1 MKKKI
6 LLILTFIISFILYT
20 NNVEAASELTCI
32 YEKLYN
38 ISAGVNWGVN
48 QHAIKIVQF
57 SDGTKKIYL
66 NLEEDKP
73 DANSSNW
80 VLASN
85 ASFDSKSE
93 LTTCPQYMDYVNN
106 KTVKFSNSANNG
118 YANLIYTDSTAND
131 THKSYAD
138 EDYVPGEKSNMAD
151 ELASGKWLIGC
162 QYKKLNTDDKY
173 VYLYFNETKVRFVEG
188 EDVLPIYTK
197 EKDSTLS
204 PYQKYSDIPVSRVIK
219 EYNSNGGC
227 PVNIYR
233 NELTGI
239 INEGEVVYSLD
250 KLTSS
255 SKMSTYIYVKGS
267 DSKPEPTPSDPK
279 NCGELLGE
287 DVVNFINQIMKW
299 IRIFVPIL
307 LIGLGILD
315 FTKAT
320 FSKSEDDMK
329 KSREKFIKRIVAAV
343 LVFLAPI
350 FINLIL
356 ELANSVWSWISPETC
371 IK

>member
-6 LLILTFIISFILYT
+6 LLVLTFIISFILYT
-20 NNVEAASELTCI
+20 NNVEAASELTCV
-32 YEKLYN
+32 YQEGKGQK
-38 ISAGVNWGVN
+38 AV
-48 QHAIKIVQF
+48 KIVQYA
-57 SDGTKKIYL
+57 DGTKKVYV
-66 NLEEDKP
+66 NMKEKTPNTDSEY
-73 DANSSNW
+73 W
-80 VLASN
+80 YYASN
-85 ASFDSKSE
+85 VSFNSDEE
-93 LTTCPQYMDYVNN
+93 LTFCPKYMDYAGGANRTVIFSS
-106 KTVKFSNSANNG
+106 TVKNG
-118 YANLIYTDSTAND
+118 YAERIHEQSGIDDKHNSVE
-131 THKSYAD
+131 D
-138 EDYVPGEKSNMAD
+138 EDYVYGEKSKMAD

-197 EKDSTLS
+197 EKNLN
-204 PYQKYSDIPVSRVIK
+204 PYTKSCDIEISRVIK

-233 NELTGI
+233 NKLTGV
-239 INEGEVVYSLD
+239 NEGKVVYSLD
-250 KLTSS
+250 RLTGSS
-255 SKMSTYIYVKGS
+255 NMSTYIYVKGS
-267 DSKPEPTPSDPK
+267 DSKPEQTPSNLE
-279 NCGELLGE
+279 NCGELFGE

-299 IRIFVPIL
+299 IRILVPIL

-343 LVFLAPI
+343 LVFLVPI
-350 FINLIL
+350 FVNLIL

>member
-6 LLILTFIISFILYT
+6 LLVLTFIISFILYT
-20 NNVEAASELTCI
+20 NNVEAASELTCV
-32 YEKLYN
+32 YQEGKGQK
-38 ISAGVNWGVN
+38 AV
-48 QHAIKIVQF
+48 KIVQYA
-57 SDGTKKIYL
+57 DGTKKVYV
-66 NLEEDKP
+66 NMKEKTPNTDSEY
-73 DANSSNW
+73 W
-80 VLASN
+80 YYASN
-85 ASFDSKSE
+85 VSFNSDEE
-93 LTTCPQYMDYVNN
+93 LTFCPKYMDYAGGANRTVIFSP
-106 KTVKFSNSANNG
+106 TVKNG
-118 YANLIYTDSTAND
+118 YAELIHEQSGIDDKHNSVE
-131 THKSYAD
+131 D
-138 EDYVPGEKSNMAD
+138 EDYVYGEKSKMAD

-197 EKDSTLS
+197 EKNLN
-204 PYQKYSDIPVSRVIK
+204 PYTKSCDIEISRVIK

-233 NELTGI
+233 NKLTGV
-239 INEGEVVYSLD
+239 NEGKVVYSLD
-250 KLTSS
+250 RLTGSS
-255 SKMSTYIYVKGS
+255 NMSTYIYVKGS
-267 DSKPEPTPSDPK
+267 DSKPEQTPSNLE
-279 NCGELLGE
+279 NCGELFGE

-299 IRIFVPIL
+299 IRILVPIL

-343 LVFLAPI
+343 LVFLVPI
-350 FINLIL
+350 FVNLIL

>member
-6 LLILTFIISFILYT
+6 LLVLTFIISFILYT
-20 NNVEAASELTCI
+20 NNVEAASELTCV
-32 YEKLYN
+32 YEKVNN
-38 ISAGVNWGVN
+38 ILGGINWGVD
-48 QHAIKIVQF
+48 QYAMKIVQF
-57 SDGTKKIYL
+57 SDGTKKIYI
-66 NLEEDKP
+66 NLKDDKP

-80 VLASN
+80 ILASN
-85 ASFDSKSE
+85 ANFDSETE
-93 LTTCPQYMDYVNN
+93 LTDCPKYMDYAKN
-106 KTVKFSNSANNG
+106 KTVKFSHSASSG
-118 YANLIYTDSTAND
+118 YANRIYTEETAND

-197 EKDSTLS
+197 EKDSAVS

-233 NELTGI
+233 NELTATVNVGQ
-239 INEGEVVYSLD
+239 VVYSLD
-250 KLTSS
+250 KLTESS
-255 SKMSTYIYVKGS
+255 NMSTYIYVKGS
-267 DSKPEPTPSDPK
+267 DSKPEPTPSNPE
-279 NCGELLGE
+279 NCGELLGK

-329 KSREKFIKRIVAAV
+329 KIREKFIKRIVAAV

-350 FINLIL
+350 FVNLIL

>member
-6 LLILTFIISFILYT
+6 LLVLTFIISFILYT
-20 NNVEAASELTCI
+20 NNVEAASELTCV
-32 YEKLYN
+32 YQEGKGQK
-38 ISAGVNWGVN
+38 AV
-48 QHAIKIVQF
+48 KIVQYA
-57 SDGTKKIYL
+57 DGTKKVYV
-66 NLEEDKP
+66 NMKEKTPNTDSEYWYSASYVSFNSEE
-73 DANSSNW
+73 
-80 VLASN
+80 
-85 ASFDSKSE
+85 E
-93 LTTCPQYMDYVNN
+93 LTFCPKYMDYAGGANRTVIFSS
-106 KTVKFSNSANNG
+106 TVKNG
-118 YANLIYTDSTAND
+118 YAELIHEQSGIDDKHNSV
-131 THKSYAD
+131 KD
-138 EDYVPGEKSNMAD
+138 EDYVSGEKSNMAN

-197 EKDSTLS
+197 EKDSIVS
-204 PYQKYSDIPVSRVIK
+204 PYDKYSDIPVSRVIK

-227 PVNIYR
+227 PINIYR
-233 NELTGI
+233 NELTGTA
-239 INEGEVVYSLD
+239 NDGKVVYSLD

-255 SKMSTYIYVKGS
+255 SKMSTYIYVKGP
-267 DSKPEPTPSDPK
+267 DSKPEPTPSNPK
-279 NCGELLGE
+279 SGCELLGE
-287 DVVNFINQIMKW
+287 DVVDFINQIMKW

-350 FINLIL
+350 FVNLIL
-356 ELANSVWSWISPETC
+356 ELANSVWSWIGPETC
-371 IK
+371 VK